1 MSPTD
6 VVQRISKV
14 KHYWNQSLEE
24 SLNSHDVHIVQG
36 KASFAEANRVEV
48 QPLGI
53 DEASYFEADA
63 IIVASGSVPLFPPEL
78 KPDGKKVIAPRF
90 SSHLS
95 SLPRSMI
102 VVGAGPTG
110 CETVYLFNRFGV
122 KVTWIVDQFG
132 ILPQMHPELGVSLGT
147 ELARQGVHV
156 VQGQMV
162 ERLEQSD
169 EVTAVLADGA
179 RYGADMAFV
188 AIGRKPDWARLNLE
202 AAGLIVDAEG
212 QIPTDEFGRTVKNNI
227 YLVGDAAGGPLI
239 ANKAMAQAR
248 IAARHAAGES
258 VRGYDPNLI
267 VNVTYTEPQ
276 VAQVGAVLESEN
288 VKSVRVPFSAALK
301 TNLLYETDG
310 FLALFYDEAD
320 QKLKGATALG
330 PHAADV
336 LTPVAVALSLGASVR
351 QMAEVYAPHPTL
363 SELPFVASRKI

>member
-1 MSPTD
+1 MSPAD
-6 VVQRISKV
+6 VVQRISQV
-14 KHYWNQSLEE
+14 KHYWNQSLEDA
-24 SLNSHDVHIVQG
+24 LNSQGVRIIQG
-36 KASFAEANRVEV
+36 KARFAEVNRVEV
-48 QPLGI
+48 QPLGTK
-53 DEASYFEADA
+53 ETSYLEADS

-78 KPDGKKVIAPRF
+78 KPDGKKIIAPRF
-90 SSHLS
+90 ASHLS
-95 SLPRSMI
+95 SLPRSMV

-122 KVTWIVDQFG
+122 HVTWIVDQFG
-132 ILPQMHPELGVSLGT
+132 ILPQMHPELGVSLGA

-162 ERLEQSD
+162 ERLEQND

-179 RYGADMAFV
+179 RYHADMAFV
-188 AIGRKPDWARLNLE
+188 AIGRKPDWSRLNLE
-202 AAGLIVDAEG
+202 AADLFPDGGG
-212 QIPTDEFGRTVKNNI
+212 QIPIDEFGRTVKENI
-227 YLVGDAAGGPLI
+227 YLVGDAAGGALT

-248 IAARHAAGES
+248 IAARHAAGKP

-267 VNVTYTEPQ
+267 VNVTYTDPQ
-276 VAQVGAVLESEN
+276 VAQVGQVYESEN
-288 VKSVRVPFSAALK
+288 VRSVRVPFSSALK

-336 LTPVAVALSLGASVR
+336 LTPVAVALSLRASVE
-351 QMAEVYAPHPTL
+351 QLAEMCAPHPTL
-363 SELPFVASRKI
+363 SELPFIAARMV